1 MTTQHQHGFTLIE
14 LTVVVAILSALVV
27 SLTMG
32 MNVYYKRMQTQLVG
46 KQYQLVNAAVGD
58 YLGVH
63 YQALSAL
70 PADCGQIALAKD
82 TSLADA
88 DSISAGLCSL
98 SLPIAGRTVTVA
110 NGMQPSLAELKD
122 LRLLDRATNTSL
134 MLPSLEVVAT
144 SVSGVASST
153 LAARS
158 LAVQI
163 TKTCPTES
171 CDAGVQLSSLVF
183 NTQPYVFG
191 GDNLRRFGF
200 DLVDELL
207 IAAGAD
213 AAFSHPVAEG
223 VSSELHASQD
233 LYVIN
238 NPIRDHGTT
247 RSSALGLPGILAVR
261 NGFGSSTLAQ
271 FARRDGTSKVTGR
284 WDFDGNP
291 IIGLS
296 SLSASGVSSVTS
308 STNSLAVNGT
318 AQVQSLQAQN
328 ISALK
333 LKLPVAVADAECNP
347 TLESMGLSSA
357 QQLMV
362 CDANKWTIYTLSHK
376 ETPP

>member
-1 MTTQHQHGFTLIE
+1 MKQHAQTGFTLLE
-14 LTVVVAILSALVV
+14 LTVVIALLSALVV

-58 YLGVH
+58 YMGVH

-82 TSLADA
+82 NSLADT
-88 DSISAGLCSL
+88 DSIRDGLCSL
-98 SLPIAGRTVTVA
+98 SLPVA
-110 NGMQPSLAELKD
+110 ASAVNLVNGLQPTLEELKN
-122 LRLLDRATNTSL
+122 LRLLDRATSTSL

-144 SVSGVASST
+144 SVSGVSSST
-153 LAARS
+153 MAARS

-163 TKTCPTES
+163 TKTCPTPD
-171 CDAGVQLSSLVF
+171 CAAGVQLSSLVF
-183 NTQPYVFG
+183 NAQPYVFG
-191 GDNLRRFGF
+191 SDKLKRYGF

-223 VSSELHASQD
+223 ESSELRASQD
-233 LYVIN
+233 LYVMN
-238 NPIRDHGTT
+238 NPIRDHSTT

-271 FARRDGTSKVTGR
+271 YARRDGTSKVTGR

-308 STNSLAVNGT
+308 STTSLAVNGT
-318 AQVQSLQAQN
+318 AQVQSLQAHN
-328 ISALK
+328 ISAQQ
-333 LKLPVAVADAECNP
+333 LKLPAAVADAECNP

-357 QQLMV
+357 HQLLV
-362 CDANKWTIYTLSHK
+362 CVDNKWTIYT
-376 ETPP
+376 P

>member
-1 MTTQHQHGFTLIE
+1 MKTQTQQGFTLIE

-27 SLTMG
+27 SVTMG

-46 KQYQLVNAAVGD
+46 KQYLLVNAAVGD

-88 DSISAGLCSL
+88 ASITAGKCRV
-98 SLPIAGRTVTVA
+98 SLPVAGGDLAVE
-110 NGMQPSLAELKD
+110 NGLQPSLDDLKN

-134 MLPSLEVVAT
+134 MFPTLNVVAM

-153 LAARS
+153 MAPRTLV
-158 LAVQI
+158 VQVS
-163 TKTCPTES
+163 KTCPTTS
-171 CDAGVQLSSLVF
+171 CDAGVQLSSLLF
-183 NTQPYVFG
+183 NTQPYVLG
-191 GDNLRRFGF
+191 GDNLKRFGF

-207 IAAGAD
+207 MAAGAD
-213 AAFSHPVAEG
+213 AAFARPTATG
-223 VSSELHASQD
+223 LSSELHAAQE
-233 LYVIN
+233 LFVLT
-238 NPIRDHGTT
+238 NPIRDHATT

-271 FARRDGTSKVTGR
+271 YARRDGTSKVTGR

-308 STNSLAVNGT
+308 STSALAVTGT
-318 AQVQSLQAQN
+318 AQVQSLQAHN

-333 LKLPVAVADAECNP
+333 LKLPAAVADAECNP
-347 TLESMGLSSA
+347 ALESMGLSSA
-357 QQLMV
+357 HQLLV
-362 CDANKWTIYTLSHK
+362 CVDNKWTIYT
-376 ETPP
+376 P